1 MTVEREHRD
10 TTAQPPHW
18 DAQAAGFDDEPAH
31 GPRDPTA
38 RTAWSARLAPW
49 LPGHPA
55 EVLDL
60 GCGNG
65 KLLSALIAE
74 RQFTE
79 IVGADV
85 GPQVDRDGRRT
96 AALERVAQDR
106 RERVHRPSL
115 DAGVAHDHVAA
126 RGPITEREAHV
137 LERRTGEAR
146 AEHL

>member
-60 GCGNG
+60 GCGTG
-65 KLLSALIAE
+65 GLSLLAAE
-74 RQFTE
+74 QGHR
-79 IVGADV
+79 V
-85 GPQVDRDGRRT
+85 T
-96 AALERVAQDR
+96 AG
-106 RERVHRPSL
+106 
-115 DAGVAHDHVAA
+115 AGVERLSGDAVLWGKEVTDERYAVVA
-126 RGPITEREAHV
+126 GV
-137 LERRTGEAR
+137 
-146 AEHL
+146 